1 MKEYPV
7 SVGPSVPA
15 RTNSSKPAA
24 AGLLLWARPA
34 GDIDQLLHGTQQ
46 RGVRRANAGA
56 TLSAY
61 VGS

>member
-34 GDIDQLLHGTQQ
+34 GDIDQLLAGECGQCHAVS
-46 RGVRRANAGA
+46 VRW
-56 TLSAY
+56 
-61 VGS
+61 